1 MHMRFCQIQ
10 KKEKLMINLEK
21 RVLGNKKEVEIQI
34 LIRMIFLT
42 NFSEVVVLEDL
53 GEVMGVDN
61 IFNLILGEEVEVE
74 VRLDNSNNSKK
85 KSQTYFKIQ
94 VILKLNIF

>member
-1 MHMRFCQIQ
+1 MHMRFCQIK

-21 RVLGNKKEVEIQI
+21 RVLGKKKEVEIQI

-61 IFNLILGEEVEVE
+61 IFNLILGEEVEI
-74 VRLDNSNNSKK
+74 RLDNSNNSKK

-94 VILKLNIF
+94 VILKINIF

>member
-21 RVLGNKKEVEIQI
+21 RVLGKKKEVEIQI

-61 IFNLILGEEVEVE
+61 IFNLILGEEVEI
-74 VRLDNSNNSKK
+74 RLDNSNNSKK

-94 VILKLNIF
+94 VILKINIF

>member
-1 MHMRFCQIQ
+1 MRFYQIQ
-10 KKEKLMINLEK
+10 KKEKLMINMEK
-21 RVLGNKKEVEIQI
+21 RVLGNKKEVEIKI
-34 LIRMIFLT
+34 LIRMIYLT
-42 NFSEVVVLEDL
+42 NFSEVVVVLEDL
-53 GEVMGVDN
+53 EEVKGVDS
-61 IFNLILGEEVEVE
+61 IFNLILGEEVE

>member
-1 MHMRFCQIQ
+1 MRFYQIQ
-10 KKEKLMINLEK
+10 KKEKLMINMEK
-21 RVLGNKKEVEIQI
+21 RVLGNKKEVEIKI
-34 LIRMIFLT
+34 LIRMIYLT
-42 NFSEVVVLEDL
+42 NFSEVVVVLEDL
-53 GEVMGVDN
+53 EEVKGVDS

>member
-21 RVLGNKKEVEIQI
+21 RVLGKKKEVEIQI

-61 IFNLILGEEVEVE
+61 IFNLILEEEVEI
-74 VRLDNSNNSKK
+74 RLDNSNNSKK

-94 VILKLNIF
+94 VILKINIF